1 MVITDDN
8 KTLENEEEDDEEM
21 EVSFDVLLSVPRF
34 RLVSIQICCYFS
46 VLNARL
52 AVQVDDSDMS
62 DDDDD
67 EDDNKAEDDEEEEDD
82 DEAMED
88 EEEEELEEG
97 VVDQNFRLELMKVLH
112 QQNALVGLKSQI
124 KPKSDLDF

>member
-1 MVITDDN
+1 M
-8 KTLENEEEDDEEM
+8 
-21 EVSFDVLLSVPRF
+21 
-34 RLVSIQICCYFS
+34 
-46 VLNARL
+46 
-52 AVQVDDSDMS
+52 AVQVDDSDTS

-124 KPKSDLDF
+124 KPKSDPDF